1 MSLARTILVIAAPA
15 ALLSLSACATP
26 FTADVA
32 RFQVLPP
39 PAGQTFTIQP
49 LDGDLAGSL
58 EFASYAQLVGA
69 AMVRQGFQPAADPRS
84 ATLVVMVDYGVDH
97 GREKVTTTPGFGGFG
112 GYGGYGGYG
121 RYGGWG
127 GYGFGRFG
135 GFGGWGDPFWGGG
148 FGYPDVESY
157 TVYTSYLDMNISRT
171 ADNQRLFEGHAQA
184 RSDTDDL
191 TRLVPSLVTAMFTGF
206 PGRSA
211 ENIRITVPPVPRD
224 QQRAPMMAPRP
235 GAAT

>member
-1 MSLARTILVIAAPA
+1 MSLTRTILVVAAPA

-39 PAGQTFTIQP
+39 PAGQSFTIQP
-49 LDGDLAGSL
+49 VDSGLAGSL
-58 EFASYAQLVGA
+58 EFASYAQLVGEQL
-69 AMVRQGFQPAADPRS
+69 VRQGFQPAADPRAAS
-84 ATLVVMVDYGVDH
+84 LVVMVDYGVDH
-97 GREKVTTTPGFGGFG
+97 GREKVTTTPGFGGWG
-112 GYGGYGGYG
+112 GYGGFGGGWGGRGFG
-121 RYGGWG
+121 RYGGW
-127 GYGFGRFG
+127 G

-184 RSDTDDL
+184 RSQTDDL

-211 ENIRITVPPVPRD
+211 ENIRITVPPLPKD
-224 QQRAPMMAPRP
+224 QRRPMMAPRSSP
-235 GAAT
+235 AA

>member
-26 FTADVA
+26 FSADVA

-39 PAGQTFTIQP
+39 PAGQSFTIQP
-49 LDGDLAGSL
+49 LDSDLAGSL

-69 AMVRQGFQPAADPRS
+69 EMVRQGFQPAADPRA

-112 GYGGYGGYG
+112 GYGGWGGY
-121 RYGGWG
+121 G
-127 GYGFGRFG
+127 GYGFGRYG

-157 TVYTSYLDMNISRT
+157 TVYTSYLDLNISRT

-184 RSDTDDL
+184 RSQTDDL

-224 QQRAPMMAPRP
+224 GRAPMTAPARP
-235 GAAT
+235 AAGV